1 MRTTGKVSLR
11 VLTEGQLVCFWEFEY
26 CRGITSYVCA
36 RAPCPGRIEFSL
48 HLWLQRVYLIIVIT
62 SMETVGETSLENICA
77 FITYACLWKIP
88 LTLKLLYRRDFKNL
102 ACSSKFSV
110 YS

>member
-36 RAPCPGRIEFSL
+36 HVPCPGRIEFSL
-48 HLWLQRVYLIIVIT
+48 HLWLQHVYLIIAIA
-62 SMETVGETSLENICA
+62 SIETVGETGLENICT

-88 LTLKLLYRRDFKNL
+88 LTLKLLYWCDFKNL
-102 ACSSKFSV
+102 SCSSKFSV